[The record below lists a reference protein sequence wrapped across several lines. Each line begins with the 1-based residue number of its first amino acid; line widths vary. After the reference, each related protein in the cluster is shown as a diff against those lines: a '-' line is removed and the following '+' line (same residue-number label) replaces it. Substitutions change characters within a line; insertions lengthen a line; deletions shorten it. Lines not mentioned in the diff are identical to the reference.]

1 MLYLIF
7 LSSKAQRIL
16 KQEGFNGTIVLD
28 TLQSSAVI
36 SDVILNMKTIMSA
49 RTVLYQELIHPV
61 LTLSTN
67 HESFKLQVLTQFLR
81 KGDNG

>member
-36 SDVILNMKTIMSA
+36 SDVILNMKTIS
-49 RTVLYQELIHPV
+49 QSSNFGHEL
-61 LTLSTN
+61 
-67 HESFKLQVLTQFLR
+67 QFLTITSCE
-81 KGDNG
+81 KE

>member
-7 LSSKAQRIL
+7 LSSKAQWIL

-36 SDVILNMKTIMSA
+36 SDVILSMKTIS
-49 RTVLYQELIHPV
+49 QSSSNFGHELLQL
-61 LTLSTN
+61 LTITSC
-67 HESFKLQVLTQFLR
+67 EKE
-81 KGDNG
+81 